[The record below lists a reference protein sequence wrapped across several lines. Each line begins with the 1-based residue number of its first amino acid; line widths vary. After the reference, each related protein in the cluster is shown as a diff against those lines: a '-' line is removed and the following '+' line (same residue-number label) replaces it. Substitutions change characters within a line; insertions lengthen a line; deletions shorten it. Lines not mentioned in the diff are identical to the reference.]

1 MQKAEWYDLNLT
13 IQDLNEEKKNN
24 IVIGNKLEDVHD
36 NFYKHKTLYE
46 KEIEQII
53 IKTEKIDHNLS
64 TIKHNISSI
73 DQDSK
78 VLNEQKESLIKQ
90 L

>member
-53 IKTEKIDHNLS
+53 IKTEKIDNNLS
-64 TIKHNISSI
+64 NKTQYIKHR
-73 DQDSK
+73 
-78 VLNEQKESLIKQ
+78 LGF
-90 L
+90 